1 MKVPNIQYNFHRFLI
16 FCFPVVLLL
25 FLSFPSPNYSF
36 SSTNSTGLDAL
47 SLQNSID
54 LDNMTTGAGANNSNN
69 SNSDGLANTTTANN
83 SNSSV
88 INLDIMSNSTGNA
101 TISLTPGGS
110 NVNLELPPSIVELLG
125 STPPLAD
132 QMNITENL
140 TNTNDTAILT
150 TNETQLAGNENV
162 TVFTNFT
169 SKPLGLETDYAISGK
184 PFITINDIPLNYEY
198 LYDPADEITISDI
211 LISMRASIKL
221 DNSTNALPVQLRV
234 FTNPTNVTEN
244 ADGSRTFVND
254 PTTLENIEIGG
265 VIFSEVKTAATV
277 YPNGTGTLN
286 ATNVF

>member
-1 MKVPNIQYNFHRFLI
+1 MPASV
-16 FCFPVVLLL
+16 
-25 FLSFPSPNYSF
+25 
-36 SSTNSTGLDAL
+36 
-47 SLQNSID
+47 
-54 LDNMTTGAGANNSNN
+54 GANTN
-69 SNSDGLANTTTANN
+69 NSDGVANTTITNT
-83 SNSSV
+83 SNSTV
-88 INLDIMSNSTGNA
+88 INLDIMSNSTGNS
-101 TISLTPGGS
+101 TVSLTPGGS

-132 QMNITENL
+132 QANITENL

-198 LYDPADEITISDI
+198 LNDPADEITISDI

-244 ADGSRTFVND
+244 ADGSRTFIND

-286 ATNVF
+286 ATNVI

>member
-1 MKVPNIQYNFHRFLI
+1 MKVPNTQYNFHRFLI
-16 FCFPVVLLL
+16 FCSTVVLLL
-25 FLSFPSPNYSF
+25 FLSFPVPHYSF
-36 SSTNSTGLDAL
+36 SSTNSTVIDTLPL
-47 SLQNSID
+47 SLQNSTD
-54 LDNMTTGAGANNSNN
+54 LDNMPASVGANTN
-69 SNSDGLANTTTANN
+69 NSDGVANTTITNT
-83 SNSSV
+83 SNSTV
-88 INLDIMSNSTGNA
+88 INLDIMSNSTGNS
-101 TISLTPGGS
+101 TVSLTPGGS

-132 QMNITENL
+132 QANITENL

-198 LYDPADEITISDI
+198 LNDPADEITISDI

-244 ADGSRTFVND
+244 ADGSRTFIND

-286 ATNVF
+286 ATNVI